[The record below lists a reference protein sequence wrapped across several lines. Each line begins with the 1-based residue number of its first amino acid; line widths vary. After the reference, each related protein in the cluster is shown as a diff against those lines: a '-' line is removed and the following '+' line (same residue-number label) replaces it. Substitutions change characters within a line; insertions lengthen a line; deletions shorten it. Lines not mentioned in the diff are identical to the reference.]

1 MRITPADFTS
11 ISPPTSVTLDGSDQA
26 PVGHV
31 GHAHFWQRALS
42 RRAVIQTAAGTLA
55 VLGSGLA
62 MPTLAEAHG
71 ASSAPKPIPEVLFGN
86 TPFHIQ
92 FPNTEEPSA
101 IYDFNGIVGATEIQ
115 GHVSDDLV
123 FDADMRFMQG
133 TYIAMN
139 GSVQHRTFGFV

>member
-11 ISPPTSVTLDGSDQA
+11 VSPPNSLILGAGEQS
-26 PVGHV
+26 HV

-42 RRAVIQTAAGTLA
+42 RRAVVRTAAGTLA

-71 ASSAPKPIPEVLFGN
+71 TSSAPKPIPEVLFGN

-133 TYIAMN
+133 TYVAMN
-139 GSVQHRTFGFV
+139 DNVQHRTFGFV